1 MNNFKSVLLTMGLF
15 LPLLLNS
22 PGFGQQSAKEVKTV
36 KISAIE
42 NEHIHEMTKEVVRA
56 VYEKI
61 GIGVEFN
68 DLPARRALGWANTG
82 KTDGDLA
89 RIDGTEKKFTNLIK
103 ISTPVTMF
111 KGVAFTKKIQRDIQ
125 SWEDLKGLSVGII
138 AGIRYSDI
146 GTKGLDRIPAKD
158 MTHLFN
164 LLFRDRIEVA
174 IADFDSGKIEIYRN
188 FKATKIHNIGQ
199 PLHSAPLFHFI
210 HKKNRDLVPR
220 LESALRSMLESGQID
235 SIRERVLQKL
245 LFQ

>member
-1 MNNFKSVLLTMGLF
+1 MKNFKIVFLTIGLF
-15 LPLLLNS
+15 LPSLLNS
-22 PGFGQQSAKEVKTV
+22 PGFGQQSARDIKTV

-42 NEHIHEMTKEVVRA
+42 NEHIHEMTKQVVRA

-61 GIGVEFN
+61 GVGVEFN
-68 DLPARRALGWANTG
+68 DLPARRALGWANAG
-82 KTDGDLA
+82 KTDGALA

-111 KGVAFTKKIQRDIQ
+111 KGVAFTKKIKRDIQ

-138 AGIRYSDI
+138 SGIRYSDI

-174 IADFDSGKIEIYRN
+174 IADLDSGKIEIHRN
-188 FKATKIHNIGQ
+188 FKSSKIHIIGR
-199 PLHSAPLFHFI
+199 PLHSAPLFHFV
-210 HKKNRDLVPR
+210 HKKNKDLVPR
-220 LESALRSMLESGQID
+220 LESALRSMLESGRID
-235 SIRERVLQKL
+235 SIRERVLQGAI
-245 LFQ
+245 FQ